1 MKEQFGPWAVVTGAS
16 SGIGEEFA
24 HQLAA
29 SGLNLVLVARN
40 DVLLKELGQKLQR
53 EHQIH
58 TKEVKLDLSEP
69 EFLISLRE
77 VTDPL
82 DVGLVVSNAGFATMG
97 AVLSVPLES
106 LQQNLMLNTTA
117 HLTLA
122 HHFGERLLAK
132 DRGGILFVGS
142 TTGLQATPY
151 AGNYA
156 GAKAYIHGF
165 GQAMNYE
172 LRKTGVHVS
181 VVSPGP
187 TRTDALKNKT
197 DFELDRLPAPVMS
210 TEKLVKIGL
219 KGLRKNKP
227 LVVAGAPNRMVD
239 WMNRK
244 LFGHRGGRAML
255 GMMMER
261 VAPPHRT
268 IAGRQT

>member
-24 HQLAA
+24 HQLA
-29 SGLNLVLVARN
+29 SMGLNLVLVARN
-40 DVLLKELGQKLQR
+40 DVLLKELADLLQQK
-53 EHQIH
+53 HNVD
-58 TKEVKLDLSEP
+58 TKVVKLDLSDP
-69 EFLISLRE
+69 GFLPVLRD

-82 DVGLVVSNAGFATMG
+82 DIGLVVSNAGFATMG
-97 AVLSVPLES
+97 AVLSVPVAS
-106 LQQNLMLNTTA
+106 LQQNLALNASA
-117 HLTLA
+117 HLALA
-122 HHFGERLLAK
+122 HHFGERLLAR
-132 DRGGILFVGS
+132 DSGGILLVGS

-156 GAKAYIHGF
+156 GAKAYVHGL

-181 VVSPGP
+181 VLVPGP
-187 TRTDALKNKT
+187 TRTDAITTKT
-197 DFELDRLPAPVMS
+197 DFELDRLPAPLMS
-210 TEKLVKIGL
+210 TEKLVNIGL

-244 LFGHRGGRAML
+244 LFGHKGGRMML

-261 VAPPHRT
+261 VAPPNRT
-268 IAGRQT
+268 VAGRQS